1 VLHVRLTAP
10 HDLAERALARVRDDP
25 TVVHLVALRGVV
37 LDCGADGDGDLLT
50 FDLARENANGVLGDL
65 RRMGIEESGSLRVDE
80 AETLLSDA
88 ADRAEEIAPGEPVDA
103 VIWDAVE
110 ERAAVDARWSW
121 SFLVFMVLATLIA
134 SVGRYLDQPILIVG
148 AMVVGPEFAPLACI
162 CFALARRSWGLI
174 GPATVTLVASMGLA
188 MLAAYALWQVADWVG
203 VVEERAATTG
213 ELTEFIVAPDIWSF
227 VVAVLAGVAGVL
239 SLTASKS
246 STLVGVFI
254 SVTTVPAIGTL
265 GLTLAVGAWGEAWS
279 SLLQLGINVGGI
291 ILAGTLTLMV
301 QSAIWRP
308 GRPGPRWGRPRAP
321 VDAAG

>member
-10 HDLAERALARVRDDP
+10 HDLAEQALARVRDDP
-25 TVVHLVALRGVV
+25 TVVHVVALRGVV
-37 LDCGADGDGDLLT
+37 LDCGPDGDGDLLT
-50 FDLARENANGVLGDL
+50 FDLARENANAVLGDL
-65 RRMGIEESGSLRVDE
+65 RGMGVEQQGSLRVDE
-80 AETLLSDA
+80 AETLMSDA
-88 ADRAEEIAPGEPVDA
+88 ADRAEELAPGEPVDA

-121 SFLVFMVLATLIA
+121 AFLAFMVLATLIA

-148 AMVVGPEFAPLACI
+148 AMVVGPEFAPLACL

-174 GPATVTLVASMGLA
+174 GPATLTLVGAMG
-188 MLAAYALWQVADWVG
+188 AAAVVTWALWLVANLAG
-203 VVEERAATTG
+203 VVDRRAATTG
-213 ELTEFIVAPDIWSF
+213 DLTEFIVAPDVWSF

-279 SLLQLGINVGGI
+279 SVLQLAINVAGI
-291 ILAGTLTLMV
+291 VLAGTLTLAV

-308 GRPGPRWGRPRAP
+308 GPRGVSRPSGSGSLHP
-321 VDAAG
+321 

>member
-1 VLHVRLTAP
+1 MLHVRLTAP
-10 HDLAERALARVRDDP
+10 HDLAEQALARVRDDP

-37 LDCGADGDGDLLT
+37 LDCDGDLLT
-50 FDLARENANGVLGDL
+50 FDLARENANAVLGDL
-65 RRMGIEESGSLRVDE
+65 RAMGVEQQGSLRVDE
-80 AETLLSDA
+80 AETLMSYA
-88 ADRAEEIAPGEPVDA
+88 ADRAEELAPGEPVDA

-110 ERAAVDARWSW
+110 ERAAIDARWSW
-121 SFLVFMVLATLIA
+121 SFLAFMVLATLIA

-148 AMVVGPEFAPLACI
+148 AMVVGPEFAPLACV

-174 GPATVTLVASMGLA
+174 GPATGSLAGAVAAAAVVTYVV
-188 MLAAYALWQVADWVG
+188 WQVADLAG
-203 VVEERAATTG
+203 VVDRRAATTG
-213 ELTEFIVAPDIWSF
+213 DLTEFIVAPDVWSF

-279 SLLQLGINVGGI
+279 SVLQLAINVAGI
-291 ILAGTLTLMV
+291 VLAGTLTLAV

-308 GRPGPRWGRPRAP
+308 GRPGPREARRSGP
-321 VDAAG
+321 VDAVG